1 MMSSL
6 FLINTILCV
15 QLWREAQIL
24 DLFTSLKC
32 EHAVH
37 LTGITPVNIEPD
49 CCWFVMELLV
59 GDNLDKV
66 VQEGG
71 MSDVECIKESPND
84 PNRSTHISPDD
95 SVCVQAARNVL
106 AALKIMHA
114 SGLVHRDVKPANI
127 MRCLAVTP
135 NEQKILSLKES
146 RRKSVHSI
154 FSKNSSLGKA
164 PAIKKISA
172 AESSANLGIKD
183 RKDENVFKLIDF
195 GTAVGIDDTIAGE
208 DMMTMAASR
217 QMGAGT
223 PPYMSP
229 EMFKEPDKARLGL
242 CSAFLLAALAIF
254 AHCFRLAKARA

>member
-1 MMSSL
+1 MTKIREFESTNRST
-6 FLINTILCV
+6 LI
-15 QLWREAQIL
+15 
-24 DLFTSLKC
+24 
-32 EHAVH
+32 
-37 LTGITPVNIEPD
+37 
-49 CCWFVMELLV
+49 
-59 GDNLDKV
+59 
-66 VQEGG
+66 
-71 MSDVECIKESPND
+71 SPND
-84 PNRSTHISPDD
+84 SICP
-95 SVCVQAARNVL
+95 QAARNVL

-146 RRKSVHSI
+146 RRRTSI
-154 FSKNSSLGKA
+154 FSKNTSLGKA
-164 PAIKKISA
+164 PVIKKTSVA
-172 AESSANLGIKD
+172 GSSANLGIKD
-183 RKDENVFKLIDF
+183 RKDDHVFKLIDF